1 MTPANSVR
9 DILRDDSLAALK
21 LRRWRK
27 KLTVLLRPNALG
39 MTYRRFASTGRRRL
53 SRGSTPPGP
62 RHGVIL
68 MYHRIAEPPS
78 DPQLLCV
85 SPRHFAEQLEVV
97 QQSFRIITLH
107 ELVRRSYAGEPLA
120 GTAAITFDDGY
131 ADNLHHA
138 RPALQRA
145 GAPATVF
152 VTSSYMGNSVEFW
165 WDELERVLLQAG
177 TVPPL
182 LELRIGDRRY
192 SWNLGEDAH
201 YDVTALERNRGWNVE
216 QGTLPT
222 RRHELY
228 RCLHMLL
235 SMLPSAQREDA
246 LSQLRTWAQLG
257 RDGRASHRAL
267 TEDETRALAQ
277 DGLVEIGAHTAT
289 HPVLSM
295 LPLAE
300 QKAEMRTGKERLEQ
314 VIGRPVTSFAYPYGA
329 LSDYKAETVK
339 AAQELG
345 FDCACSTFANVI
357 TGGRDRY
364 QLPRFA
370 VRDWDG
376 DELQRHL
383 QAWTH
388 P

>member
-1 MTPANSVR
+1 MTSTSTMR
-9 DILRDDSLAALK
+9 DILRNDSLAGLK

-27 KLTVLLRPNALG
+27 KLSILLRPNALG
-39 MTYRRFASTGRRRL
+39 MTCRRFASTGRRRL
-53 SRGSTPPGP
+53 GRNSAAPGP
-62 RHGVIL
+62 RHGIIL
-68 MYHRIAEPPS
+68 MYHRVADPPS

-85 SPRHFAEQLEVV
+85 SPQHFAEQLEVV
-97 QQSFRIITLH
+97 QQSFRVIPLR
-107 ELVRRSYAGEPLA
+107 ELVRRSYTGESLA

-138 RPALQRA
+138 RPVLQRA

-152 VTSSYMGNSVEFW
+152 VASSYMGDSVEFW
-165 WDELERVLLQAG
+165 WDELERVLLQVG
-177 TVPPL
+177 TVPQI
-182 LELRIGDRRY
+182 LEMRIANRRY
-192 SWNLGEDAH
+192 RWSLGEDAR
-201 YDVTALERNRGWNVE
+201 YDAAAFERNRNWNVE

-235 SMLPSAQREDA
+235 SLLPSAQREHA
-246 LSQLRTWAQLG
+246 LAQLREWAQLG
-257 RDGRASHRAL
+257 REGRATHRAL
-267 TEDETRALAQ
+267 NEDEIRALVK
-277 DGLVEIGAHTAT
+277 DDLVEIGAHTAT

-300 QKAEMRTGKERLEQ
+300 QKAEMRLGKERLER
-314 VIGRPVTSFAYPYGA
+314 VIGRPVTTFAYPYGA

-376 DELQRHL
+376 DELHQHL
-383 QAWTH
+383 QAWTRR
-388 P
+388 